1 MYLFKDDEVMMLRS
15 LPAIL
20 LISLFS
26 FSAIASD
33 METSADDV
41 VSYDLSDLLKVLGN
55 ALAVHDELPTLE
67 ESKFL
72 GRDMEDAQSDI
83 DKLVDEAIG
92 MLGSKT
98 IKELRTQYRK
108 LERKIEQV
116 NSDIVGYKSKRILAP
131 TSGKSMVGSVTPT
144 QTLKRFVASTKGDY
158 DQLIE
163 AAEKDL
169 AAYKSDLASIKDE
182 LRQALASIGVT
193 VNTEQ
198 LETLMSS
205 VVGDDIISM
214 SVVFRTIKDVTDQL
228 EALSN
233 ETSESLE
240 HAKKYY
246 GMVVILYRIVTTMQ
260 DTFIA
265 RVDEHYLPKLVAYK
279 DEANANIKESRLLM
293 KNGVNVDILKANVQA
308 NKLTI
313 EVIELYTKMLK
324 DQKAKV
330 EKARDIA
337 SKEGLVADNTY
348 RTVSLSSAVVSMIRE
363 GRNTFETLMGIQMPD
378 IRVFKNEDV
387 RSEFQKLTEKM
398 NAS

>member
-1 MYLFKDDEVMMLRS
+1 MMLRS